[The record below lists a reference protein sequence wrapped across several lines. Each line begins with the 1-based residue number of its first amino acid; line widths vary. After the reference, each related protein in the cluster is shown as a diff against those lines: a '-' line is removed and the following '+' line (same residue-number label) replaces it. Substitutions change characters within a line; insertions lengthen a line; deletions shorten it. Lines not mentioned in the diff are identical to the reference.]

1 MLILLDENVHAGVTA
16 ALVARGIDVVHAV
29 DAGLAEA
36 SDVAVFDWAIV
47 QGRVVVTRDYADFSR
62 LAEVARRHGRSF
74 PGVLLVSPALRHDDV
89 GGIAAGIEAFVR
101 GARALAPGTVGWVGA
116 GEG

>member
-36 SDVAVFDWAIV
+36 PDIAVFDWAIA
-47 QGRVVVTRDYADFSR
+47 QGRVVVTHDYADFSR
-62 LAEVARRHGRSF
+62 LAEVAQRQGRSF
-74 PGVLLVSPALRHDDV
+74 PGVLLLSRALRPGDV
-89 GGIAAGIEAFVR
+89 GASAAGIERFVR
-101 GARALAPGTVGWVGA
+101 GASALALGTVGWVRA